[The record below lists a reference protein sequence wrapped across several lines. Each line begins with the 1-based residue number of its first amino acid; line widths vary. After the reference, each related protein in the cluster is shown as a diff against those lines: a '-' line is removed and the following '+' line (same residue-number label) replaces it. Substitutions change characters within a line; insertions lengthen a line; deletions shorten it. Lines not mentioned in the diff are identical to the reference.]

1 MSRARDNANNWA
13 ADITGVTAGTGI
25 TGGGTSGAVTVTN
38 DMATTIDAKGDL
50 LVGSGADAYVRVP
63 LGTNDQVLTADSAT
77 TSGVKWA
84 ALPPSGPEMVT
95 AKVSAGSP
103 GGTYTFTKTFAAGQ
117 WQVMQN
123 LAGTTT
129 LASQSLTTA
138 NDIRSVNVSSSTS
151 SATINV
157 QPVASWENLDGTIT
171 GNTTATNENFS
182 VANNF
187 LYATG
192 DILSRTSD
200 ATTWTTAS
208 VTSPTTPVVF
218 YNGTYVVGA
227 YQSSNGRIYSSTDGT
242 TWTQRVAQ
250 FAGLVGY
257 PPYAAAVAP
266 NAANKFLMGGNGGYI
281 SSSVDG
287 VTWSNRGNTA
297 MASQPVQG
305 MASNGNS
312 LYVVVGDGGKIIT
325 STDGSSFT
333 TRTSNTTNNLNSIA
347 FGNNLFVTCGENGTV
362 RTSSDGTTWTTVN
375 GLSGTLHAVIYA
387 AGQTYPWM
395 IVVTTGSVYYSTD
408 ASTWVGPISTASNN
422 TSNYYTGIYFNG
434 KYRISGGTSNT
445 TGLNQYKASSSV
457 FGLTTSDYY
466 STFLGPSAITT
477 VN

>member
-1 MSRARDNANNWA
+1 MTRARDIANNWA

-25 TGGGTSGAVTVTN
+25 TGGGTSGTVTVTN
-38 DMATTIDAKGDL
+38 SMATTIDAKGDL
-50 LVGSGADAYVRVP
+50 VVGSGADAFVRVP
-63 LGTNDQVLTADSAT
+63 IGSNDQVLTADSAT

-157 QPVASWENLDGTIT
+157 QPVASWENLDGTIA

-192 DILSRTSD
+192 DILARTSD

-208 VTSPTTPVVF
+208 VTSPSTPVLF

-227 YQSSNGRIYSSTDGT
+227 YQSSYGRIYSSTDGT
-242 TWTQRVAQ
+242 NWTQRVSQ
-250 FAGLVGY
+250 FAGLAGY
-257 PPYAAAVAP
+257 PPYSGAVAP
-266 NAANKFLMGGNGGYI
+266 NATNKFLMGGNGGYLYR
-281 SSSVDG
+281 STDG
-287 VTWSNRGNTA
+287 VNWTNLSNTA
-297 MASQPVQG
+297 MGSQR
-305 MASNGNS
+305 ANSITSNGNS

-325 STDGSSFT
+325 STDGASFT
-333 TRTSNTTNNLNSIA
+333 TRTSNTSNNLACVA
-347 FGNNLFVTCGENGTV
+347 FGNNLFVAVGENGTV

-375 GLSGTLHAVIYA
+375 GLSGQLNEVFYA
-387 AGQTYPWM
+387 AGQTYPWV
-395 IVVTTGSVYYSTD
+395 ILLQTGNIYYSTD
-408 ASTWVGPISTASNN
+408 GSTWLGPISTASNN
-422 TSNYYTGIYFNG
+422 ASNYYTGIYFNG
-434 KYRISGGTSNT
+434 KYRIGGGTNTT

-457 FGLTTSDYY
+457 LGVTTSDYY